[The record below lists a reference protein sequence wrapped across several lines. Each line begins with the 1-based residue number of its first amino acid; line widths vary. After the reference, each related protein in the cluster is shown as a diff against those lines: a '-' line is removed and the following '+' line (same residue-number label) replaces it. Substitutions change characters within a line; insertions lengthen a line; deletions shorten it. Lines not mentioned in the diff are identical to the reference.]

1 MKDKIENLIKEIGI
15 DEVEV
20 ILKQMKSKV
29 NVQQKLKKD
38 FVEIL
43 SNCTTSFNH
52 NDVEYRKKDKLLF
65 FYQKKENIFWIK
77 YVIWSNFELK
87 YNLNYHEL
95 KKLLANVVEDVLN
108 YKGVTP
114 YYLAA
119 FLGNEVEDVLNYK
132 ELATNNKK
140 TMKDYKNY
148 FKYPY

>member
-20 ILKQMKSKV
+20 ILKQLKSKSKA
-29 NVQQKLKKD
+29 NVKENIKKD

-65 FYQKKENIFWIK
+65 YYQKKENIFWIK

-119 FLGNEVEDVLNYK
+119 FLGNEVE
-132 ELATNNKK
+132 
-140 TMKDYKNY
+140 
-148 FKYPY
+148 